1 MCDFPLKYRQQ
12 ILSACCSFSIW
23 FHYNYQH
30 LFLLQRD
37 LVLAHRTTDV
47 ASTRSPAQP
56 HLPDGPAHQLDKNY
70 YYSRDLRRSVFS
82 PSIVASNLNQLASH
96 EDSSVSSVSD
106 GTTSVSRHVPGWG
119 HQWTLNQ

>member
-1 MCDFPLKYRQQ
+1 MRALESLQGMRIAGASHVMGKFQGPHSRIVVALRR
-12 ILSACCSFSIW
+12 
-23 FHYNYQH
+23 
-30 LFLLQRD
+30 FLVGRD

-96 EDSSVSSVSD
+96 EDSSF
-106 GTTSVSRHVPGWG
+106 RK
-119 HQWTLNQ
+119 